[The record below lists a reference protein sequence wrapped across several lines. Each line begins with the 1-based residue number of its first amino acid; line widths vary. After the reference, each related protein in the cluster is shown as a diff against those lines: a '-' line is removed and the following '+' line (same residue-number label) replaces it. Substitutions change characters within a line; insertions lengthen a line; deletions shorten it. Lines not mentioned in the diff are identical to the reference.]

1 MMEKLKDILKKY
13 RFAVLVA
20 LAGVVLMLLP
30 AGKQEIEAADTAG
43 EEMSFSLEETERR
56 MAEVLSAMDGVGRV
70 QVMLTLHSGETLSL
84 AEDSATLGSG
94 GDVRQDSQ
102 VLTVN
107 RGSGKQEVVV
117 TRRLYPTYQGAVVVC
132 QGAGDSRVR
141 LRVLETVSMLTGL
154 SSDKISVVQ
163 WKQ

>member
-1 MMEKLKDILKKY
+1 MKEKLRDILKKY
-13 RFAVLVA
+13 RFAALVA

-30 AGKQEIEAADTAG
+30 GEKDGAAEKETAEG
-43 EEMSFSLEETERR
+43 ESFSLEETERR
-56 MAEVLSAMDGVGRV
+56 MAEMLGAMDGVGRV
-70 QVMLTLHSGETLSL
+70 QVMLTLRSGETLSL
-84 AEDSATLGSG
+84 AEDSSATLGRG

-107 RGSGKQEVVV
+107 RGSGRQEVVV
-117 TRRLYPTYQGAVVVC
+117 TQRLYPTYQGAVVVC

-141 LRVLETVSMLTGL
+141 LRVMETVAVLTGL

>member
-1 MMEKLKDILKKY
+1 MKEKLRDILKKY
-13 RFAVLVA
+13 RFAALVA

-30 AGKQEIEAADTAG
+30 GKKDSMPDAETA
-43 EEMSFSLEETERR
+43 ERETFSLEETERR

-70 QVMLTLHSGETLSL
+70 QVLLTLRSGETLSL
-84 AEDSATLGSG
+84 AEDSSATLGSG

-107 RGSGKQEVVV
+107 RGSGKQGVVV
-117 TRRLYPTYQGAVVVC
+117 TQRLYPTCQGAVVVC

-141 LRVLETVSMLTGL
+141 LRVMETVAVLTGL

>member
-1 MMEKLKDILKKY
+1 MKEKLRDILKKY
-13 RFAVLVA
+13 RFAALVA

-30 AGKQEIEAADTAG
+30 GEKDGAAEMETV
-43 EEMSFSLEETERR
+43 EEESFSLEETERR
-56 MAEVLSAMDGVGRV
+56 MAEVLGAMDGVGRV
-70 QVMLTLHSGETLSL
+70 QVMLTLRSGETLSL
-84 AEDSATLGSG
+84 AEDSSATLGSG

-117 TRRLYPTYQGAVVVC
+117 TQRLYPTYQGAVVVC

-141 LRVLETVSMLTGL
+141 LRVMETVAVLTGL

>member
-1 MMEKLKDILKKY
+1 MKEKWRDILKKY
-13 RFAVLVA
+13 RFAALVA

-30 AGKQEIEAADTAG
+30 GKEDSVPDTETAEG
-43 EEMSFSLEETERR
+43 ETFSLEETEQR
-56 MAEVLSAMDGVGRV
+56 MAEVLGAMDGVGRV
-70 QVMLTLHSGETLSL
+70 QVMLTLRSGEALSL
-84 AEDSATLGSG
+84 AEDSSATLGSG

-107 RGSGKQEVVV
+107 RGSGRQEVVV
-117 TRRLYPTYQGAVVVC
+117 TQRLYPTYQGAVVVC

-141 LRVLETVSMLTGL
+141 LRVLETVSVLTGL

>member
-1 MMEKLKDILKKY
+1 MKKWNIGNLWKKY
-13 RFAVLVA
+13 KYVGLVV
-20 LAGVVLMLLP
+20 LAGLALMLLP
-30 AGKQEIEAADTAG
+30 GKKSDAQTQEG
-43 EEMSFSLEETERR
+43 GGSFSLEDTERR
-56 MAEVLSAMDGVGRV
+56 MAELLGRMDGVGRV

-84 AEDSATLGSG
+84 AEDSSATLGSG

-141 LRVLETVSMLTGL
+141 LRVLETVSVLTGL